1 MSNNASLVNGIKL
14 AAFLG
19 LLIGILNFFVVAT
32 LVDNVSIWLRWA
44 LIFWYITFGIIIAIT
59 GIFVRHPI
67 FKFPLKWQVRSAFVG
82 GWLNF
87 TVTFFNYE
95 HFSTYIANSIMSGFV
110 SSPFWFVLDG
120 IVWGLLIG
128 WIVTK
133 MAGDGIDAVHGSEDV
148 MKP

>member
-1 MSNNASLVNGIKL
+1 MSNNASLVKGIKL

-67 FKFPLKWQVRSAFVG
+67 LKFPLKWHVRSAFVG

-87 TVTFFNYE
+87 MVIFFNYE
-95 HFSTYIANSIMSGFV
+95 HFSTYIANSTMSGFV

-120 IVWGLLIG
+120 IVWGRLIG
-128 WIVTK
+128 
-133 MAGDGIDAVHGSEDV
+133 
-148 MKP
+148 